1 MTDTT
6 NSPATPIMS
15 IAAKGF
21 CMGTADVVPG
31 VSGGTMAFILGIYQR
46 LLAAIRAFDL
56 SALRL
61 VMSGRFAQAAHHVD
75 LVFLVALF
83 GGIFVALGVFTRV
96 IPLPQLIVTH
106 PQYVYAL
113 FFGLIA
119 ASIIVLL
126 RGLGRIEGTEWIALA
141 AGTVAGG
148 LIVTLVPTQT
158 PETSWFVFVAGAIA
172 ISAMILPGISGS
184 FILLVLQKYA
194 YVFDAVGRLDLS
206 ILIPFG
212 LGCITGL
219 MAFSRVLTWLMA
231 HYYRYTLVAICGVLV
246 ASMWKIWPFQERTYV
261 TVRGKERLI
270 DSTPML
276 PAEFGPEVGGA
287 VALVMIGFAA
297 VWGLHVYANRR
308 ATAPTSA
315 QA

>member
-1 MTDTT
+1 
-6 NSPATPIMS
+6 
-15 IAAKGF
+15 
-21 CMGTADVVPG
+21 MGTADVVPG

-56 SALRL
+56 TALKL
-61 VMSGRFAQAAHHVD
+61 VVTGRFADAARHVD

-83 GGIFVALGVFTRV
+83 GGTAVALGVFTRV
-96 IPLPQLIVTH
+96 IPLPQLIVSH

-119 ASIIVLL
+119 ASIVVLL
-126 RGLGRIEGTEWIALA
+126 RGLGRINGVEWIALLGGA
-141 AGTVAGG
+141 VAGG
-148 LIVTLVPTQT
+148 LIVTLVPTET
-158 PETSWFVFVAGAIA
+158 PETSWFVFIAGAIA

-194 YVFDAVGRLDLS
+194 YIFDAVGRLELS
-206 ILIPFG
+206 ILIPFA
-212 LGCITGL
+212 LGCMTGL

-231 HYYRYTLVAICGVLV
+231 HYYRYTLVAICGILV

-270 DSTPML
+270 DSTPMWPTEL
-276 PAEFGPEVGGA
+276 GLEAGGA
-287 VALVMIGFAA
+287 IGLVVIGFAA
-297 VWGLHVYANRR
+297 VWLLHIYASKR
-308 ATAPTSA
+308 ALAA
-315 QA
+315 A

>member
-1 MTDTT
+1 MADT
-6 NSPATPIMS
+6 SSRQATPLVS
-15 IAAKGF
+15 IVAKGF

-56 SALRL
+56 TALKL
-61 VMSGRFAQAAHHVD
+61 VATGRFADAARHVD

-83 GGIFVALGVFTRV
+83 GGIAVALGVFTRV
-96 IPLPQLIVTH
+96 IPLPQLIVSH

-119 ASIIVLL
+119 ASIVVLL
-126 RGLGRIEGTEWIALA
+126 RGLGRINGMEWIALLGGA
-141 AGTVAGG
+141 VAGG
-148 LIVTLVPTQT
+148 LIVTLVPTET
-158 PETSWFVFVAGAIA
+158 PETSWFVFIAGAIA

-194 YVFDAVGRLDLS
+194 YIFDAVGRLELS
-206 ILIPFG
+206 ILIPFA
-212 LGCITGL
+212 LGCMTGL

-231 HYYRYTLVAICGVLV
+231 HYYRYTLVAICGILV

-270 DSTPML
+270 DSTPMWPTEL
-276 PAEFGPEVGGA
+276 GLEAGGA
-287 VALVMIGFAA
+287 IGLVVIGFAA
-297 VWGLHVYANRR
+297 VWLLHIYASKR
-308 ATAPTSA
+308 ALAA
-315 QA
+315 A